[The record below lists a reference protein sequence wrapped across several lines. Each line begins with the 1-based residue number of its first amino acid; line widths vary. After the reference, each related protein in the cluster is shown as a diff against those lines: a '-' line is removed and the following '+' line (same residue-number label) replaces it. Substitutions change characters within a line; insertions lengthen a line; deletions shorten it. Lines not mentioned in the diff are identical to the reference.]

1 MIKYVT
7 ILEEGSEKIMK
18 ESIYDMIDLRN
29 SLDKEWDKLTDIVK
43 KKFGSIDD
51 TEVFLMNQQIELTE
65 KYMDVLDAR
74 ISHAILKEQKEDEK

>member
-1 MIKYVT
+1 
-7 ILEEGSEKIMK
+7 MK
-18 ESIYDMIDLRN
+18 DYIYDMIDLRN

-51 TEVFLMNQQIELTE
+51 TEVFLMKKQIELTE

>member
-1 MIKYVT
+1 
-7 ILEEGSEKIMK
+7 MK
-18 ESIYDMIDLRN
+18 DYIYDMIDLRN

-51 TEVFLMNQQIELTE
+51 TEVFLMKEQIGLTE

-74 ISHAILKEQKEDEK
+74 ITHAILKEQKEDEK

>member
-1 MIKYVT
+1 
-7 ILEEGSEKIMK
+7 
-18 ESIYDMIDLRN
+18 MIDLRN
-29 SLDKEWDKLTDIVK
+29 LLDREWDTLTDIVK

-51 TEVFLMNQQIELTE
+51 TEVFLMKKQIELTE

>member
-1 MIKYVT
+1 
-7 ILEEGSEKIMK
+7 MK
-18 ESIYDMIDLRN
+18 EYIYNMIDLRN

-51 TEVFLMNQQIELTE
+51 TEVFLMKKQIELTE

>member
-1 MIKYVT
+1 
-7 ILEEGSEKIMK
+7 
-18 ESIYDMIDLRN
+18 MIDLRN

-43 KKFGSIDD
+43 KEFGSIDD
-51 TEVFLMNQQIELTE
+51 TEVFLMNKQIELTE

>member
-1 MIKYVT
+1 
-7 ILEEGSEKIMK
+7 MK
-18 ESIYDMIDLRN
+18 DYIYDMIDLRN

-43 KKFGSIDD
+43 NKFGSIDD
-51 TEVFLMNQQIELTE
+51 TEVFLMKKQIELTE

>member
-1 MIKYVT
+1 
-7 ILEEGSEKIMK
+7 MK
-18 ESIYDMIDLRN
+18 EYIYDMIDLRN
-29 SLDKEWDKLTDIVK
+29 SLDKEWGKLTDIVK

-51 TEVFLMNQQIELTE
+51 TEVFLMNEQIELTE

>member
-1 MIKYVT
+1 
-7 ILEEGSEKIMK
+7 MK
-18 ESIYDMIDLRN
+18 EYIYDMIDLRN
-29 SLDKEWDKLTDIVK
+29 SLDKEWDKLMYIAK

-51 TEVFLMNQQIELTE
+51 TEVFLMKKQTELTE

>member
-1 MIKYVT
+1 
-7 ILEEGSEKIMK
+7 MK
-18 ESIYDMIDLRN
+18 EYVYDMIDLRN
-29 SLDKEWDKLTDIVK
+29 YLDKEWDSLTDIVK

-51 TEVFLMNQQIELTE
+51 TEVFLMKKQIELTE

>member
-1 MIKYVT
+1 
-7 ILEEGSEKIMK
+7 MK
-18 ESIYDMIDLRN
+18 DYIYEMIDLRN
-29 SLDKEWDKLTDIVK
+29 LLDREWDTLTDIVK

-51 TEVFLMNQQIELTE
+51 TEVFLMKKQIELTE